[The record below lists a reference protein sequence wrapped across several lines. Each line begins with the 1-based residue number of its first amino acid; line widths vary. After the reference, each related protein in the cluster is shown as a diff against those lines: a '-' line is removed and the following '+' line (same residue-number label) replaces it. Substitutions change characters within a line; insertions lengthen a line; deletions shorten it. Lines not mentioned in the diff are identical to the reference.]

1 MEVYEKGV
9 KIKGYKIR
17 KNNEDSNTLLI
28 EKSIKLLK

>member
-17 KNNEDSNTLLI
+17 ENNTDVDILLA
-28 EKSIKLLK
+28 EKSIKLI